1 MICPMVATQMKA
13 YYGDG
18 RGYPPIKMPEFQCA
32 KEYCEWWDKEKKQCN
47 EVSKRQALEAI
58 AKALNS
64 TLKIDGKVHTHP
76 F

>member
-1 MICPMVATQMKA
+1 MICPLPEMKEC
-13 YYGDG
+13 
-18 RGYPPIKMPEFQCA
+18 IKEGCA
-32 KEYCEWWDKEKKQCN
+32 WYDKDKGQCN

>member
-1 MICPMVATQMKA
+1 MICPLPQMSKC
-13 YYGDG
+13 
-18 RGYPPIKMPEFQCA
+18 IKEECSW
-32 KEYCEWWDKEKKQCN
+32 YDRDKGQCN